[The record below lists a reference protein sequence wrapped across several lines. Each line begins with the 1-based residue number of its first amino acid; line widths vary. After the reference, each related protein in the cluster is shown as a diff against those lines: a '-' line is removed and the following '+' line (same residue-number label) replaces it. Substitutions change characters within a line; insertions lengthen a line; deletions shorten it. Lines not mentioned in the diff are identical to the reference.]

1 MPRHVSLLLLLP
13 LILPGV
19 LAAQS
24 HPLAGDWEIS
34 IPVGAS
40 IENGV
45 ATQIF
50 ANGAA
55 SFGVE
60 GDSIIGTL
68 KVEPP
73 PGYPARPPA
82 RLASG
87 AAAVPSVFV
96 VNSQATI
103 DINGEESTRKVTST
117 YTMTAKGDA
126 LEGTVKRV
134 IEGGD
139 VPQLEPQTFRG
150 KRVKSGG

>member
-1 MPRHVSLLLLLP
+1 MRRDVSLFVLL
-13 LILPGV
+13 LILPGA

-24 HPLAGDWEIS
+24 HPLAGNWDIS
-34 IPVGAS
+34 IPVGAT

-45 ATQIF
+45 TTQIF
-50 ANGAA
+50 ANGAV
-55 SFGVE
+55 SLGVE

-82 RLASG
+82 RLAAG
-87 AAAVPSVFV
+87 VAAVPSVFV

-103 DINGEESTRKVTST
+103 DINGVESTRKVTST

-126 LEGTVKRV
+126 LEGTVARE

-139 VPQLEPQTFRG
+139 LPGMEPQAYRG
-150 KRVKSGG
+150 KRAKSGG

>member
-1 MPRHVSLLLLLP
+1 MPRHVSLLFLPLLLP
-13 LILPGV
+13 AV

-24 HPLAGDWEIS
+24 HPLAGNWEIS

-50 ANGAA
+50 ASGAV
-55 SFGVE
+55 SLGVV

-68 KVEPP
+68 KVAPP

-82 RLASG
+82 RLAAG

-126 LEGTVKRV
+126 LEGTVARE

-139 VPQLEPQTFRG
+139 MPGLEPQAFRG
-150 KRVKSGG
+150 KRAK

>member
-1 MPRHVSLLLLLP
+1 MPRHVSIFLLLP
-13 LILPGV
+13 ILPGV

-24 HPLAGDWEIS
+24 HPLAGSWDIS
-34 IPVGAS
+34 IPVGAN

-45 ATQIF
+45 TTQIF
-50 ANGAA
+50 ANGAV

-73 PGYPARPPA
+73 PGVPARPPA
-82 RLASG
+82 RLAAG
-87 AAAVPSVFV
+87 VAAAPSVFV

-103 DINGEESTRKVTST
+103 DINGVESTRKVTST
-117 YTMTAKGDA
+117 YTMTAQGDA
-126 LEGTVKRV
+126 LEGTVARE

-139 VPQLEPQTFRG
+139 LARLEPQTFRG
-150 KRVKSGG
+150 KRAKSGG